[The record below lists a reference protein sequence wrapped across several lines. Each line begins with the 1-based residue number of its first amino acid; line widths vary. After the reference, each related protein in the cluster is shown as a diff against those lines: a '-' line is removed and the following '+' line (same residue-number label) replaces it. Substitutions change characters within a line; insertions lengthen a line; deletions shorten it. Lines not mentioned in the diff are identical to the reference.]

1 MKKIFTLI
9 SLLLS
14 VGAAHAESA
23 NITSNPSAF
32 LSASSPFAMVHSLM
46 AQKQWQAAQLELQEV
61 ALNPNADPI
70 EVLFL
75 GGLIA
80 IENQNYA
87 TAISQFQRILIDHP
101 NITRARLEL
110 ARAYFL
116 SGDDDGAQF
125 QFERVLASDLPV
137 GVSANVQFF
146 LAQIRS
152 RRSWTFG
159 FGFSLLPDSNV
170 NQATSSQTV
179 MIAGLPFTLSS
190 DARQTS
196 GVGFL
201 WQLYGEKRWNIDDQW
216 RIALSGNL
224 LRKDYSKKQFNDTT
238 VYSRIGPRYLFE
250 GGDVGVGLS
259 LSKRLL
265 GDMPYN
271 DAQGLFIDTNRQ
283 LGEHW
288 LAQASLESQQFQFDT
303 GKGSP
308 GTLTSSFLK
317 VRYLLSPVSLVEG
330 GIDLSYDN
338 TISQFALHQTTGI
351 SAGFRSE
358 APYGLGYGISLRS
371 ARTHY
376 PVFQSF
382 FNQYRDDELSSLS
395 IDLTKRDWQFYGFAP
410 VISVT
415 KIKNN
420 SGISLYNFER
430 TMGQLGFNRQF

>member
-1 MKKIFTLI
+1 MKKLFTLI
-9 SLLLS
+9 SLLLL
-14 VGAAHAESA
+14 VGAAHAESET
-23 NITSNPSAF
+23 ISSNPSAL
-32 LSASSPFAMVHSLM
+32 LSPSSPFVLVHALM

-61 ALNPNADPI
+61 ALNPSADPI

-80 IENQNYA
+80 IENQDYA
-87 TAISQFQRILIDHP
+87 TAIRRFQKILIDHP
-101 NITRARLEL
+101 TITRARLEL

-116 SGDDDGAQF
+116 SGNDDGAQF
-125 QFERVLASDLPV
+125 QFERVLASDLPE
-137 GVSANVQFF
+137 GVAANVQIF

-159 FGFSLLPDSNV
+159 LGFSLLPDSNV

-201 WQLYGEKRWNIDDQW
+201 WQLYGEKRWDIADQW
-216 RIALSGNL
+216 RIALNGNL
-224 LRKDYSKKQFNDTT
+224 LRKDYSQKQFNDTT
-238 VYSRIGPRYLFE
+238 AYSRIGPRYLFE

-283 LGEHW
+283 LGERW
-288 LAQASLESQQFQFDT
+288 LTQASLESQQFKFDA
-303 GKGSP
+303 GKGLP
-308 GTLTSSFLK
+308 GTLTSSYFKL
-317 VRYLLSPVSLVEG
+317 RYLLSPVSLIEG
-330 GIDLSYDN
+330 GVDLSYDN
-338 TISQFALHQTTGI
+338 TISHFMLHQTTGI

-358 APYGLGYGISLRS
+358 APLGLGYGVNLRT
-371 ARTHY
+371 AQTHY

-382 FNQYRDDELSSLS
+382 FNQYRDDQLNSVS
-395 IDLTKRDWQFYGFAP
+395 IDLTKRDWQLYGFSP

-420 SGISLYNFER
+420 STISLYNFER
-430 TMGQLGFNRQF
+430 TMGQLGFTRQF

>member
-1 MKKIFTLI
+1 MKILLI
-9 SLLLS
+9 LFSLLLS
-14 VGAAHAESA
+14 VSYAHAESM
-23 NITSNPSAF
+23 ITPSNPASF
-32 LSASSPFAMVHSLM
+32 LSASSPFATVNSLM
-46 AQKQWQAAQLELQEV
+46 AQKQWQAAQLELDEV
-61 ALNPNADPI
+61 ALNSNADPI

-87 TAISQFQRILIDHP
+87 AAIDRFQKILIDHP
-101 NITRARLEL
+101 KITRARLEL
-110 ARAYFL
+110 ARTYFL
-116 SGDDDGAQF
+116 SGNDEGAQF
-125 QFERVLASDLPV
+125 QFERVLASDLPE
-137 GVSANVQFF
+137 GVTANVQFF

-152 RRSWTFG
+152 RRSWAFG
-159 FGFSLLPDSNV
+159 FGFSLLPDSNI

-190 DARQTS
+190 DAKQTS
-196 GVGFL
+196 GVGLL
-201 WQLYGEKRWNIDDQW
+201 WQLNGEKRWDIADQW
-216 RIALSGNL
+216 RIALNGNL

-271 DAQGLFIDTNRQ
+271 DAQGLFVDTNRQ

-308 GTLTSSFLK
+308 GTVTSSFLK
-317 VRYLLSPVSLVEG
+317 VRYLLSPVSLIEG
-330 GIDLSYDN
+330 GVDLSYDN
-338 TISQFALHQTTGI
+338 TISRLMLHQTTGY

-358 APYGLGYGISLRS
+358 APFGLLYGINVRN
-371 ARTHY
+371 AQTHY

-382 FNQYRDDELSSLS
+382 FNQYRDDELSSVS
-395 IDLTKRDWQFYGFAP
+395 VDLTKRDWQIYGFAP

-420 SGISLYNFER
+420 SRISLYNYER
-430 TMGQLGFNRQF
+430 TLGQLGFNRQF